1 MAGVGVVNLAVVGP
15 FGVGKTSLI
24 LSLLSQQRDVSSFE
38 PTKEWLSHVY
48 NGNTNI
54 TLWDSPGYVELRDVT
69 ERLSDDFYDGIILVV
84 RHRMRRDELKLLT
97 TILRN
102 KSKRLIVA
110 RIRSRP
116 QKHKDSDAV
125 LAATYEEF
133 EDLRNDLFL
142 VDLENLDL
150 YGFHDLVEHLNNP
163 DNFRPRT
170 SRRHMG
176 RSTYSTSRL
185 VLQAFHVI
193 NISTHN

>member
-24 LSLLSQQRDVSSFE
+24 HSLLSQQRDVSSFE

-48 NGNTNI
+48 NGSNNI
-54 TLWDSPGYVELRDVT
+54 TFWDSPGYVELRDVI
-69 ERLSDDFYDGIILVV
+69 ERLSDDFYDGIILVL

-102 KSKRLIVA
+102 KSKRLIVV
-110 RIRSRP
+110 RIWSRS

-142 VDLENLDL
+142 VDLSNLDL

-176 RSTYSTSRL
+176 RCTYSTSRF
-185 VLQAFHVI
+185 VLQAFH
-193 NISTHN
+193 SL